1 MRFVESD
8 YGGKQCWIIDEWSA
22 HGFVHSFLGA
32 AVDVRVDPTAFESLA
47 VQGAPFTELQTL
59 RQVHGTAV
67 IEAEPRSGGVEGDA
81 WFVDLEAEALSGIAF
96 GIRTADCLPVIL
108 RARTAPFASGVH
120 SGWRGSV
127 DRIVSAAVQT
137 FAARGVS
144 PSDLEVAIG
153 PGARGCCYEIGAE
166 LIPLFEGRFAE
177 YQRRVG
183 QPLESPLR
191 QTAESIYVDNALL
204 VRAELLSLGVP
215 ADRIAVFEGCTI
227 CDHRFFSFRREKELS
242 GRQVSVIGRAGKS
255 K

>member
-1 MRFVESD
+1 M
-8 YGGKQCWIIDEWSA
+8 
-22 HGFVHSFLGA
+22 
-32 AVDVRVDPTAFESLA
+32 
-47 VQGAPFTELQTL
+47 
-59 RQVHGTAV
+59 
-67 IEAEPRSGGVEGDA
+67 
-81 WFVDLEAEALSGIAF
+81 
-96 GIRTADCLPVIL
+96 
-108 RARTAPFASGVH
+108 
-120 SGWRGSV
+120 
-127 DRIVSAAVQT
+127 SAAVQT

-153 PGARGCCYEIGAE
+153 PGARGCCYEIGAG
-166 LIPLFEGRFAE
+166 LIPLFEGRFAG
-177 YQRRVG
+177 YQRSVG